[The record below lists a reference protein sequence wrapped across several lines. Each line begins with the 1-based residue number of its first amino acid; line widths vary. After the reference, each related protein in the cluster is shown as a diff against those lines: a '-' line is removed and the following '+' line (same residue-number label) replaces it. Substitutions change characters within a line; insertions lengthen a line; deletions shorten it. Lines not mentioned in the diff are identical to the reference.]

1 MTSRLL
7 WEPKGARWGRDNPL
21 PLHLWGLDLRGVR
34 IMETAFKA
42 PHSGERGEGSV
53 GHAASPGMPAWAP
66 ESRDVIETLCSCQ
79 APAVQAPPGQ
89 LGTDAN
95 QKLPA
100 QGSCHPPLS
109 WQPAVHGGR
118 ACGFQSRAAF
128 ETISCSLKG
137 GQRGMWCSEGQ
148 GETVALGATCPAR

>member
-21 PLHLWGLDLRGVR
+21 PLRLWGLDLRGVR

-42 PHSGERGEGSV
+42 RHSGERGEGSAPCAPLTMPPV
-53 GHAASPGMPAWAP
+53 SPGMPAWAP
-66 ESRDVIETLCSCQ
+66 ESHDVIVTLCSCQ

-100 QGSCHPPLS
+100 QGQLPPATQL
-109 WQPAVHGGR
+109 A
-118 ACGFQSRAAF
+118 ACGPWR
-128 ETISCSLKG
+128 
-137 GQRGMWCSEGQ
+137 EGVRVPEQ
-148 GETVALGATCPAR
+148 GSV

>member
-1 MTSRLL
+1 MGGIIHFRSASGSLTSAVCAS
-7 WEPKGARWGRDNPL
+7 WKL
-21 PLHLWGLDLRGVR
+21 PSKPCTVGRGVR
-34 IMETAFKA
+34 AQQHVALLTML
-42 PHSGERGEGSV
+42 SV
-53 GHAASPGMPAWAP
+53 SLGMLAWVP
-66 ESRDVIETLCSCQ
+66 ESRDVIVTLCSCQ

-118 ACGFQSRAAF
+118 ACRFQSRAAF

-137 GQRGMWCSEGQ
+137 GQRGIWCSEGQ
-148 GETVALGATCPAR
+148 GQTAVLGAICPAC